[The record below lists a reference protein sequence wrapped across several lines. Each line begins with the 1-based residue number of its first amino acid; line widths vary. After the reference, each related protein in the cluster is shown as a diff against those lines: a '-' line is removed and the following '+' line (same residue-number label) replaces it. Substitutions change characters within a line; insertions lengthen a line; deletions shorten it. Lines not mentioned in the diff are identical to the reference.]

1 MARRLAL
8 LSARLAARQL
18 FGSPAFG
25 AAERA
30 FAVAGSRVASSVLS
44 SSPTQLWQQCSPTR
58 GFASEGESAAGYEEW
73 DQISYPP
80 PRAFVG
86 QMAPDFE
93 APGTFKSSSAA
104 KRACCP
110 RLTLYFHTNI
120 LVDVVCVLPVQCAR
134 SVSISGPT

>member
-1 MARRLAL
+1 MARRLVL
-8 LSARLAARQL
+8 LSARLGARQL
-18 FGSPAFG
+18 FGSPALG

-30 FAVAGSRVASSVLS
+30 FAVAGSQTARSVLS
-44 SSPTQLWQQCSPTR
+44 SSPSQLWQQGTPSR

-93 APGTFKSSSAA
+93 APGTLASLSAA
-104 KRACCP
+104 KRAWQSETSRP
-110 RLTLYFHTNI
+110 AITIMFIASYKAMVNK
-120 LVDVVCVLPVQCAR
+120 CA
-134 SVSISGPT
+134 

>member
-8 LSARLAARQL
+8 LSARLGARQL

-30 FAVAGSRVASSVLS
+30 FAVAGSRTASSVLS
-44 SSPTQLWQQCSPTR
+44 SSTTQLWQQSSPTR

-110 RLTLYFHTNI
+110 RLALYDRKYI
-120 LVDVVCVLPVQCAR
+120 IKRMLYAMLVQCA
-134 SVSISGPT
+134 

>member
-8 LSARLAARQL
+8 LSARLGARQL
-18 FGSPAFG
+18 FSSPALG

-30 FAVAGSRVASSVLS
+30 FAVAGSQTASSVLS
-44 SSPTQLWQQCSPTR
+44 SSTYQLWQQCTPTR

-93 APGTFKSSSAA
+93 APGALLSLSAA
-104 KRACCP
+104 KRAYWIESVADSRHERCSLMFG
-110 RLTLYFHTNI
+110 R
-120 LVDVVCVLPVQCAR
+120 CVQ
-134 SVSISGPT
+134 